1 MKLYNLESIIL
12 VLSAAVFQGYVCD
25 VMPFMN
31 TSLSWDVRVDD
42 LVGRLTLDEIM
53 LQMSRGG
60 GDPYGGPAPAI
71 ERLGIGPY
79 SWATECLRGQVSA
92 GEATSFPQAL
102 GLAASFSP
110 SLMYDVAHATA
121 EEVRAKHVEFV
132 KHGQY
137 GDRTGLS
144 CFSPFM
150 NIMRHPLWGR
160 NQEVYG
166 EDPYMTGVIATSHVQ
181 GLQGNHSRYLLTS
194 SGCKVIAVHGG
205 PDNIPASRFSFDAWV
220 TERDLRLTY
229 LPAHR
234 ACVKAGTY
242 SFMCSFNS
250 INGIPA
256 CANDRILTDILR
268 NEWNFTGYVV
278 SDLGA
283 IELIITAHKYLKTPI
298 DTVAACLKAG
308 TNLDFSGVKKSVY
321 DYIVD
326 AVKQGKVSEE
336 LVRERVKPLFYTRMR
351 LGEFDPPSMN
361 PYSQLNLSVVQSPE
375 HRKLALTAA
384 MKSFVLLKNDKNIL
398 PLAKYFNK
406 IAVVGPMAD
415 NLLQLFGDY
424 SADIDP
430 KYSTTPYQGLKSLA
444 QQVILA
450 PGCIDNKCDTYLPST
465 IAQAVQGA
473 QLVVVCLGTG
483 QELEAENNDRS
494 TMDLPANQ
502 TRLLEDAMKYGFGTP
517 IILVLFNSGPVN
529 ITLYDPNPQIS
540 AILECF
546 FPAQSTGEA
555 LYNVLTNTGAGAN
568 PAARLPFT
576 WYKTADQIPVM
587 TDYSMKER
595 TYRYF
600 TGNPLYPF
608 GYGLSYTT
616 FQYSN
621 LTFMSQVKAGDPLT
635 IQAQV
640 TNTGQYD
647 GEEVVQVY
655 IKWLD
660 TKEEMPQLQLVW
672 FDRFLVSKGD
682 TVNFQF
688 LIPPESMAVWTDANG
703 FVVEAGK
710 VKLYVGGQQ
719 PDQQR
724 KVPSSVLEGEFQI
737 TGTRILGR
745 F

>member
-1 MKLYNLESIIL
+1 MKINNLESIVL
-12 VLSAAVFQGYVCD
+12 VLSAAVFQCYVCD
-25 VMPFMN
+25 LMPFRN
-31 TSLSWDVRVDD
+31 TSLPWDTRVDD

-71 ERLGIGPY
+71 DRLGIGPY

-205 PDNIPASRFSFDAWV
+205 PDNIPVSRFSFDAWV

-234 ACVKAGTY
+234 ACVRAGTY

-321 DYIVD
+321 DYI
-326 AVKQGKVSEE
+326 
-336 LVRERVKPLFYTRMR
+336 
-351 LGEFDPPSMN
+351 
-361 PYSQLNLSVVQSPE
+361 
-375 HRKLALTAA
+375 
-384 MKSFVLLKNDKNIL
+384 
-398 PLAKYFNK
+398 
-406 IAVVGPMAD
+406 
-415 NLLQLFGDY
+415 
-424 SADIDP
+424 
-430 KYSTTPYQGLKSLA
+430 
-444 QQVILA
+444 
-450 PGCIDNKCDTYLPST
+450 
-465 IAQAVQGA
+465 
-473 QLVVVCLGTG
+473 
-483 QELEAENNDRS
+483 
-494 TMDLPANQ
+494 
-502 TRLLEDAMKYGFGTP
+502 GFGTP
-517 IILVLFNSGPVN
+517 IILILFNSGPVN
-529 ITLYDPNPQIS
+529 ITMYDPNPQIS

-555 LYNVLTNTGAGAN
+555 LYNILTNKGAGAN

-576 WYKTADQIPVM
+576 WYRTADQIPVM

-621 LTFMSQVKAGDPLT
+621 LTFMSQIKAGDPLT
-635 IQAQV
+635 VQAQV
-640 TNTGQYD
+640 INTGQYD

-672 FDRFLVSKGD
+672 FDRFAVSKGAS
-682 TVNFQF
+682 VNFQF
-688 LIPPESMAVWTDANG
+688 VISPESMAVWTDANG
-703 FVVEAGK
+703 FVVEVGK
-710 VKLYVGGQQ
+710 MKLYVGGQQ

-724 KVPSSVLEGEFQI
+724 KVPSNVLEGEFQI